1 MFLNNSNIDANH
13 MLLWLGIHFYNS
25 NKWNKNAL
33 IYATKRENIEI
44 IKLLLGNPKI
54 DINYLYNLEFIVNNQ
69 IFFYY

>member
-1 MFLNNSNIDANH
+1 MFYFIKRRLINRFQT
-13 MLLWLGIHFYNS
+13 L
-25 NKWNKNAL
+25 L
-33 IYATKRENIEI
+33 IYAIEKGNLEI

>member
-1 MFLNNSNIDANH
+1 METRAKRNS
-13 MLLWLGIHFYNS
+13 
-25 NKWNKNAL
+25 
-33 IYATKRENIEI
+33 NIEI